1 MKGRVVEG
9 TGGGQGRWR
18 GGWKRGEMML
28 SGVKYSRKHRLLLLL
43 RIARLIACF
52 GYAKAKVW
60 FGSVGG
66 EML

>member
-28 SGVKYSRKHRLLLLL
+28 SGVIYSEKEILPLLL
-43 RIARLIACF
+43 RIVRLIACF
-52 GYAKAKVW
+52 GCAKAKV
-60 FGSVGG
+60 
-66 EML
+66 